1 MPLSPPVEREHLH
14 TRHVECR
21 GFQRKDGLWDVEG
34 HLVDTKTYGFDNQ
47 WRGRMEPG
55 TPIHQMWLRVTVDHD
70 MKIHAIEAVTDD
82 SPYKLCAD
90 ITPEFQK
97 LVGMRMV
104 AGFNARLREMLGGT
118 KGCTHLVELMGPV
131 ATAAYQTVFTA
142 RGGGK
147 WRDPA
152 PGPKKKPRFLD
163 TCHALASDSEVVRRF
178 WPEFYKGRDADKRD
192 AS

>member
-1 MPLSPPVEREHLH
+1 MVS
-14 TRHVECR
+14 
-21 GFQRKDGLWDVEG
+21 
-34 HLVDTKTYGFDNQ
+34 TKGQ
-47 WRGRMEPG
+47 
-55 TPIHQMWLRVTVDHD
+55 TVDLKRVFLFPD
-70 MKIHAIEAVTDD
+70 A
-82 SPYKLCAD
+82 YKALNHLGS
-90 ITPEFQK
+90 QK
-97 LVGMRMV
+97 M
-104 AGFNARLREMLGGT
+104 REMLGGT

-178 WPEFYKGRDADKRD
+178 WPDFYKGRDADKRD